1 MTEIKRA
8 YDGTEDRGEWVP
20 FWPDK
25 SWAEAGLP
33 MPGQR
38 VIARYSAPGY
48 GIDAGTGGLMVA
60 AGRSTRSHE
69 RFAEI
74 SRQAQA
80 DGRELA
86 GDDYECLIDEEGPV
100 VLFDGHDEPLWLP
113 GQANFTDM
121 EPVEEGSAE
130 VIRRIPVD
138 NPDTDKLAKA
148 LKVVSPAG
156 VLVTV
161 AVEGR
166 EYAIAEVR
174 YEEDLAGVVVVQA
187 GRELR

>member
-1 MTEIKRA
+1 
-8 YDGTEDRGEWVP
+8 
-20 FWPDK
+20 
-25 SWAEAGLP
+25 
-33 MPGQR
+33 
-38 VIARYSAPGY
+38 
-48 GIDAGTGGLMVA
+48 
-60 AGRSTRSHE
+60 
-69 RFAEI
+69 
-74 SRQAQA
+74 
-80 DGRELA
+80 
-86 GDDYECLIDEEGPV
+86 
-100 VLFDGHDEPLWLP
+100 
-113 GQANFTDM
+113 M